1 MFKFFCCCKFCK
13 FMVEGVKEI
22 DYKDF
27 NILCQY
33 LIENGKIVLSCVIGI
48 KLKYQCQLVMV
59 VKCVCF
65 LVLILYIDNY
75 DV

>member
-27 NILCQY
+27 NILC
-33 LIENGKIVLSCVIGI
+33 
-48 KLKYQCQLVMV
+48 
-59 VKCVCF
+59 
-65 LVLILYIDNY
+65 
-75 DV
+75 